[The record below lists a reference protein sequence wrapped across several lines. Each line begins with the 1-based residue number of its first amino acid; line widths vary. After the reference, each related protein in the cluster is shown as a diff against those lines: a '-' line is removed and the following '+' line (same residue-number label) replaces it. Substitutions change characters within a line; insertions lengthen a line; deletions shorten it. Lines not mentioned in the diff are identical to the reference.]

1 MSNSVHRGHG
11 SGAAGVHQVASFV
24 AAAGMVLAVLLGS
37 ALQAGASTAPA
48 DQQRERAAVQQ
59 SGETQAFVVGGLAF
73 VLMVG
78 AAGAVL
84 WFTAK
89 GRNHSPHGH
98 N

>member
-1 MSNSVHRGHG
+1 MAVQR
-11 SGAAGVHQVASFV
+11 VTSFV

-37 ALQAGASTAPA
+37 VPQAAASPA

-89 GRNHSPHGH
+89 GRNHSSHGH